1 MRHTEFWSRLEE
13 ALGPAYA
20 HAWAKTQVIGTLGS
34 RTPQEALD
42 AGVPPKEVWREV
54 WRVLELPPSLR

>member
-1 MRHTEFWSRLEE
+1 MRHTEFWSRMEE
-13 ALGPAYA
+13 VLGPAYA
-20 HAWAKTQVIGTLGS
+20 RAWATNQVIGTLDS

-54 WRVLELPPSLR
+54 WRVLQLPPSLQ